1 MNASPSAPRICR
13 RCVMDTSDPDITF
26 DAAGVCNH
34 CHRYDQQ
41 VRDRVHTGDEG
52 RRLLAGL
59 VAGIKADGA
68 GKPYDCIIGV
78 SGGVDSTFVAWKV
91 KELGLRPLA
100 VHLDNGWDSEIAI
113 SNIITVLRKM
123 AIDLH
128 TEVLDWEEFR
138 DIQLS
143 FLKASVP
150 DAEIPTDHAIFACLH
165 HTAIKFGVR
174 HVITGTNIRTETH
187 MPIAWSHGHF
197 DFGYIEAVQSR
208 FGTRRIRTLPHYS
221 FYEYL
226 TGFCHTHQTLD
237 ILDYVDYSKSAALT
251 LLQDSLGWRD
261 YGGKHFESIYTRWY
275 QGVYLPKKFGYDKRR
290 CHLSSRICSGELTR
304 EFALAELQTPPY
316 PAQMQEDDTTYVAKK
331 LGVTRVALD
340 PLIAAPPR
348 RFSDFASYER
358 RAKSRWFALARGA
371 YQLGKRLTGRG
382 PQTAA

>member
-1 MNASPSAPRICR
+1 MTTPMICR
-13 RCVMDTSDPDITF
+13 RCVMDTSDPNITF
-26 DAAGVCNH
+26 DADGVCNH
-34 CHRYDQQ
+34 CHRYDQL
-41 VRDRVHTGDEG
+41 VRERVHTGEEG

-68 GKPYDCIIGV
+68 GRPYDCIIGV
-78 SGGVDSTFVAWKV
+78 SGGVDSTFVAWQV
-91 KELGLRPLA
+91 KRLGLRPLA
-100 VHLDNGWDSEIAI
+100 VHLDNGWNSEIAV
-113 SNIITVLRKM
+113 SNISTVLRVM
-123 AIDLH
+123 SIDLH

-165 HTAIKFGVR
+165 HTATRFGVR

-187 MPIAWSHGHF
+187 MPMAWSHGHF
-197 DFGYIEAVQSR
+197 DFGYIKAIQR
-208 FGTRRIRTLPHYS
+208 QFGTRPIRTLPHYS

-226 TGFCHTHQTLD
+226 TSFGAHQTLD
-237 ILDYVDYSKSAALT
+237 ILDYVDYSKSAALV

-290 CHLSSRICSGELTR
+290 SHLSSRICSGELTR
-304 EFALAELQTPPY
+304 EFALAELQGPPY
-316 PAQMQEDDTTYVAKK
+316 ATQLQEDDATYVAKK
-331 LGVTRVALD
+331 LGITRPALD
-340 PLIAAPPR
+340 AMMAAPAR

-358 RAKSRWFALARGA
+358 QAKSRWFTMVRRG
-371 YQLGKRLTGRG
+371 YQLGKRLVGRG
-382 PQTAA
+382 PGRAS